1 MTMNIWDLIFLQP
14 LLNALLVF
22 YHLLFNNL
30 GLAIIALTIFIRII
44 LTPLIIPSLKAM
56 QKMREFAPE
65 LAKIKEKHKGD
76 KGKLMQAQA
85 DFYKSRG
92 INPVSGCLPQLAQIV
107 VLIALFQV
115 FLQILSNNGTH
126 LDKINRLAYPFL
138 QLENQLDTN
147 FLYLDLAKPDT
158 FRLPGLPFP
167 LPGPLLIAA
176 ALIQFLSSKMLAP
189 SVTAQTKAAKK
200 TPGGADD
207 IMAATQKQMLYL
219 FPLLTIFIGF
229 TFASGLV
236 LYWFIFSLSQSVQ
249 QYFVSGWGGL
259 TPWLQRMNLVKLRSD
274 GKKRT

>member
-1 MTMNIWDLIFLQP
+1 MNIWDLIFLQP

-76 KGKLMQAQA
+76 KAKLMQAQA

-92 INPVSGCLPQLAQIV
+92 VNPVSGCLPQVAQII

-115 FLQILSNNGTH
+115 FIQILSMNGDPI
-126 LDKINRLAYPFL
+126 DKLNKLAYPAL
-138 QLENQLDTN
+138 KLEVPVNTD
-147 FLYLDLAKPDT
+147 FLYLNLTKPDT

-200 TPGGADD
+200 TPGEADD

>member
-1 MTMNIWDLIFLQP
+1 MNIWDLIFLQP

-30 GLAIIALTIFIRII
+30 GLAIIALTLFIRII

-56 QKMREFAPE
+56 QKMRELAPE

-76 KGKLMQAQA
+76 KAKLMQAQA

-92 INPVSGCLPQLAQIV
+92 VNPVSGCLPQVVQII

-115 FLQILSNNGTH
+115 FIQILSVNG
-126 LDKINRLAYPFL
+126 DPINKLNKLAYPAL
-138 QLENQLDTN
+138 KLETPVNTD
-147 FLYLDLAKPDT
+147 FLYLNLTKPDT

-176 ALIQFLSSKMLAP
+176 ALIQFLSSKMLSP
-189 SVTAQTKAAKK
+189 SVAVQTKAAKK
-200 TPGGADD
+200 TPGEVDD

-259 TPWLQRMNLVKLRSD
+259 TPWLQKVNLVKSRSD
-274 GKKRT
+274 GKKRA